1 MLSGDII
8 KTVVSSEL
16 IANCRRLIAI
26 INLKIFTSKSALS
39 EFLNELREQKKSI
52 GFVPTM
58 GALHEGHLSLIDIAR
73 RQSDVV
79 VCSIFVNPTQFNDP
93 ADLEKYPRPV
103 DADIE
108 KLTGAN
114 VDVLFLPSVNEMYEP
129 GESWHLDLG
138 YLENVLEGKFRPG
151 HYQGVTQV
159 VKKFFDIVEP
169 DVSFFGQKDFQQV
182 LILRSMVKMLN
193 MPVKLV
199 MCPIKREDD
208 GLALSSRNIH
218 LSSTER
224 HNALALSASLNNAKA
239 HFHEKGL
246 DDLKSE
252 AIAFLSASEGVELD
266 YFEIYD
272 AETLQPASS
281 KDVDSIVAL
290 VAAKVG
296 ETRLIDNIL
305 LK

>member
-1 MLSGDII
+1 MVG
-8 KTVVSSEL
+8 TEL
-16 IANCRRLIAI
+16 IANCPRLIAF

-39 EFLNELREQKKSI
+39 KFLNELREQKKSI

-73 RQSDVV
+73 RQSDVI

-108 KLTGAN
+108 KLRGAD
-114 VDVLFLPSVNEMYEP
+114 VDILFLPSVEEMYEP

-138 YLENVLEGKFRPG
+138 YLENVLEGKIRPG

-159 VKKFFDIVEP
+159 VKKFFDIVKP
-169 DVSFFGQKDFQQV
+169 DVAFFGQKDFQQV

-193 MPVKLV
+193 IPVKLV
-199 MCPIKREDD
+199 MCPIKREED

-218 LSSTER
+218 LSSSER
-224 HNALALSASLNNAKA
+224 HNALALSASLNSAKD
-239 HFHEKGL
+239 HFSVKSL
-246 DDLKSE
+246 DELKSD

-272 AETLQPASS
+272 AETLQPATS
-281 KDVDSIVAL
+281 KDVGSIVAL